1 MKSTRKV
8 LYLVIVFISLLALVV
23 FLAFYI
29 KAIMGI
35 VAVADELKD
44 DKATAR
50 YIINVLLNPQVII
63 SLMIMGLSSLTYRVM
78 GIVYVA
84 KNKIVSDGEKA
95 VWIIGFIFMGFITG
109 VVFLIMARGKQFVE

>member
-1 MKSTRKV
+1 
-8 LYLVIVFISLLALVV
+8 
-23 FLAFYI
+23 
-29 KAIMGI
+29 MGI

-63 SLMIMGLSSLTYRVM
+63 SLMIMGLSSLAYRVM

>member
-1 MKSTRKV
+1 MTRYNTF
-8 LYLVIVFISLLALVV
+8 LLLFIISVLALVV

-29 KAIMGI
+29 KAVMGI

-63 SLMIMGLSSLTYRVM
+63 SLMIMGLSSLAYRVM

-84 KNKIVSDGEKA
+84 KNKIASDGEKA